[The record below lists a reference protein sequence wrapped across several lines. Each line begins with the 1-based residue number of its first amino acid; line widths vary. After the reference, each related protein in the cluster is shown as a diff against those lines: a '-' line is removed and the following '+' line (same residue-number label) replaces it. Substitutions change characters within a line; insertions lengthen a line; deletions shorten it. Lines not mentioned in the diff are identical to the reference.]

1 MGRRIDA
8 IKRLQE
14 STPQEVL
21 AGYLWNFVLNRKDHF
36 WKTKYYEFT
45 AYFELNTDNGTFT
58 LDVLYLGQETSFPLS
73 TFMKAKPDYKSVL
86 TITEQLLCWLENTYS
101 VYMAEVAPV
110 VQNEPKRNRRRST
123 TNQQQRTQ
131 SAAKMG
137 PGNAP
142 RNTQRQ
148 APSKS
153 QRASS

>member
-86 TITEQLLCWLENTYS
+86 AITEQLLCWLENTYS
-101 VYMAEVAPV
+101 VYMAGVCPV
-110 VQNEPKRNRRRST
+110 VQNEPKRSRRRSAVS
-123 TNQQQRTQ
+123 QKQRSQ
-131 SAAKMG
+131 SAVKMG
-137 PGNAP
+137 PGSTPN
-142 RNTQRQ
+142 Q
-148 APSKS
+148 
-153 QRASS
+153 ASSKGQRRQD

>member
-1 MGRRIDA
+1 MGQRIDA

-86 TITEQLLCWLENTYS
+86 AITEQLLCWLENTYS
-101 VYMAEVAPV
+101 VYMAEAGPV
-110 VQNEPKRNRRRST
+110 VQNEPKRTKRRSPAS
-123 TNQQQRTQ
+123 QQQRSQ
-131 SAAKMG
+131 SL
-137 PGNAP
+137 GN
-142 RNTQRQ
+142 NQQVRQ
-148 APSKS
+148 KKGDA
-153 QRASS
+153 

>member
-73 TFMKAKPDYKSVL
+73 TFMKARPDYKSVL
-86 TITEQLLCWLENTYS
+86 AITEQLICWLENTYTAYKAG
-101 VYMAEVAPV
+101 VGPV
-110 VQNEPKRNRRRST
+110 VQNKPKKDQQKGNAISQQLANYVMKLRAQNTPRKAPKR
-123 TNQQQRTQ
+123 
-131 SAAKMG
+131 
-137 PGNAP
+137 
-142 RNTQRQ
+142 
-148 APSKS
+148 APSNGRKKRS
-153 QRASS
+153 

>member
-1 MGRRIDA
+1 MGRRIEA

-14 STPQEVL
+14 STPQEVM
-21 AGYLWNFVLNRKDHF
+21 AGYLWNFVLNSKDHF

-123 TNQQQRTQ
+123 TNQQQRAQ

-137 PGNAP
+137 PGNDP
-142 RNTQRQ
+142 NQ
-148 APSKS
+148 APSRG
-153 QRASS
+153 QRRRP